1 MSDEKNPV
9 VTGSRDGGAG
19 RPPGGPGGAAA
30 SAEDAGGP
38 GADELDDEF
47 DDDEYERRHA
57 EVDYGRV
64 EFSYETREAD
74 VLDGVEVSDRK
85 NRVDAHRNFQLLGV
99 FVVIWMFW
107 GDLFKNNGTQT
118 LVSWVMVIAALAL
131 LFLILK
137 FPANNN
143 HKYAARLK
151 EHSPRFE
158 LAATPRRASTCA
170 RGAANTT
177 SPSPARA
184 ASTTTRASTRSATTR
199 TRSSPSPKT
208 SSTRPPPSAFAACC
222 AGARRPVREGGRGHA
237 AAPLRKEEMSFRRK
251 SRRPE

>member
-9 VTGSRDGGAG
+9 VTGEQETEEQAVLRAD
-19 RPPGGPGGAAA
+19 PEEPAA

-74 VLDGVEVSDRK
+74 VLDGVEISDRK

-107 GDLFKNNGTQT
+107 GDLFKNNGMQT
-118 LVSWVMVIAALAL
+118 LVSWVMVIAALVLLYRKVLAL
-131 LFLILK
+131 
-137 FPANNN
+137 
-143 HKYAARLK
+143 
-151 EHSPRFE
+151 
-158 LAATPRRASTCA
+158 
-170 RGAANTT
+170 
-177 SPSPARA
+177 
-184 ASTTTRASTRSATTR
+184 
-199 TRSSPSPKT
+199 
-208 SSTRPPPSAFAACC
+208 
-222 AGARRPVREGGRGHA
+222 
-237 AAPLRKEEMSFRRK
+237 
-251 SRRPE
+251 